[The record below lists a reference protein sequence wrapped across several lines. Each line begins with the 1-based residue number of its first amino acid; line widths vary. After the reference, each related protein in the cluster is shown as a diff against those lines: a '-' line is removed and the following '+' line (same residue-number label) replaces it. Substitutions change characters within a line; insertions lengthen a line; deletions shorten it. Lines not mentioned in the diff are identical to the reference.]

1 MVGHILKNGHNNKYK
16 IIDSQNKTKYN
27 NNAYEYIYVIH
38 RHYL

>member
-1 MVGHILKNGHNNKYK
+1 MVGYILKNGHNNKYK

-27 NNAYEYIYVIH
+27 NAYEYIYVIH